1 MRRTSLF
8 SIDIV
13 CAIVYDVNS
22 EGDEALTQKE
32 KLLRKMKSSP
42 QDVGFD
48 DLHKYLIQNGATARH
63 GKGSHWVY
71 SLKGQHLAIPRDN
84 PVKAIYVK
92 LAFAMVEGEARDEKD
107 SG

>member
-1 MRRTSLF
+1 MRFASDLTF

-42 QDVGFD
+42 HDVG
-48 DLHKYLIQNGATARH
+48 LGESNLCQIGVCH
-63 GKGSHWVY
+63 GGRRSE
-71 SLKGQHLAIPRDN
+71 R
-84 PVKAIYVK
+84 
-92 LAFAMVEGEARDEKD
+92 
-107 SG
+107 